1 MDRSSVVQPLDGV
14 RVLDIATLMAAPWA
28 ATYLGEFGADVIK
41 VEQPGIGDHQR
52 RWGSKKDGQPLMWKS
67 VSRNKRSITLDL
79 RKPEGADIFKR
90 LVETADVV
98 IENFR
103 PGTLEKWGLSPDEL
117 LSINPQLIILRVT
130 GWGQTGPYRS
140 RPGFGTLAE
149 AFSGFSH
156 MTGEPEGPPTLPN
169 LPLADGLGGVSGA
182 FAVMVALFGR
192 ERGSGRG
199 QVIDLSLF
207 EPLVRLLEPF
217 TLDYDQLGL
226 AGARTGNRSAH
237 VAPRNAY
244 RCADG
249 RWVALSASTQ
259 SMFDRLTEAMGRPG
273 LAEDPRFRSNDD
285 RVRHADEVDAEVS
298 AWFAEHDRDEVL
310 RLMEEAQVAVG
321 VVNEIPDLFQNP
333 HYAAR
338 ETFVTVDDDDL
349 GTIRMVAP
357 VPRMSLTPGSIR
369 RTGPALGQHT
379 EEILAEFG
387 IDVDRIERLRAEGVV

>member
-1 MDRSSVVQPLDGV
+1 MVQPLDGV

-52 RWGSKKDGQPLMWKS
+52 RWGTKKNGQPLMWKS
-67 VSRNKRSITLDL
+67 VSRNKRSVTLDL
-79 RKPEGADIFKR
+79 RKPEGAEIFKR
-90 LVETADVV
+90 LVKTADVV

-103 PGTLEKWGLSPDEL
+103 PGTLEKWGLGPDEL
-117 LSINPQLIILRVT
+117 LSINSRLIVLRVT

-156 MTGEPEGPPTLPN
+156 VTGEPDGPPTLPN

-192 ERGSGRG
+192 ERASGRG

-217 TLDYDQLGL
+217 TLDYDQLQV
-226 AGARTGNRSAH
+226 AGTRTGNRSAH
-237 VAPRNAY
+237 VAPRNTY
-244 RCADG
+244 RCSDG
-249 RWVALSASTQ
+249 KWVVLSASTQ
-259 SMFDRLTEAMGRPG
+259 SMFDRLTEAMGRPE

-285 RVRHADEVDAEVS
+285 RVRHADEIDAEIA
-298 AWFAEHDRDEVL
+298 AWFARHHKDEVL

-321 VVNEIPDLFQNP
+321 VVNEIPDLFHDP
-333 HYAAR
+333 HSAAR
-338 ETFVTVDDDDL
+338 RTFLEVEDDDL
-349 GTIRMVAP
+349 GTICMAAP

-369 RTGPALGQHT
+369 RTGPALGEHT
-379 EEILAEFG
+379 EEILAEIG
-387 IDVDRIERLRAEGVV
+387 VDAERFESLRAEGVI